1 MELVFFHT
9 DFILISWLSNILVE
23 RGNADESIG
32 AQNMSI
38 SDILIE

>member
-23 RGNADESIG
+23 RGNVDETVG
-32 AQNMSI
+32 AQKMSS